1 MFMLFGAEFEFFRL
15 IKSFIGNEYLPVSKK
30 NIKLLKVKV
39 IKIPIYIKKTNII
52 FIFGVV

>member
-30 NIKLLKVKV
+30 NIKIIESKSYKNSYLD
-39 IKIPIYIKKTNII
+39 KKKN
-52 FIFGVV
+52 